1 MCKEFFI
8 EVVVVYCFV
17 QLYHPSSPQT
27 PLDQRARRES
37 FVAASLAP
45 ESAAK
50 DGMIAA
56 VEMLKGLRPGDANAL
71 ASEIN
76 VIFVHAGNTIIPE
89 GQLGSFMIRI
99 LQGTATV
106 CEARK
111 VNNQRNPPLVLQ
123 TLERGM
129 MYGDRD
135 IFEDNASNA
144 GNISVSADTD
154 CKYVVLT
161 KNALADLLVRR
172 PSLCAK

>member
-1 MCKEFFI
+1 M
-8 EVVVVYCFV
+8 YCFV

-76 VIFVHAGNTIIPE
+76 VIFVHAGNTIISE

-106 CEARK
+106 YETRK
-111 VNNQRNPPLVLQ
+111 VNNQRNPPFVLQ

-129 MYGDRD
+129 IYGDRD

-144 GNISVSADTD
+144 GNISVTADTD

-161 KNALADLLVRR
+161 KIALADLLVRR

>member
-8 EVVVVYCFV
+8 EVVVFYCFV

-76 VIFVHAGNTIIPE
+76 VIFVHAGNTIISE

-154 CKYVVLT
+154 CKYVILT
-161 KNALADLLVRR
+161 KNALADLLARR